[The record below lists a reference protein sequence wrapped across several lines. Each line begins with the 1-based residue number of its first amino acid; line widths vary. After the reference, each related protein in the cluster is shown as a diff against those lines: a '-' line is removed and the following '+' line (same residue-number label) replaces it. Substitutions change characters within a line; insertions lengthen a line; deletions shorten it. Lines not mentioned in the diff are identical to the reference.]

1 VQQCVS
7 AGVRVVGFVLLWH
20 ACTRRSDPCSC
31 NPGRAVTPAA
41 EGSAAH
47 LAQGLTHRQPE
58 QASGGAGAH
67 KVQGCGVALSC
78 QEAGGCDGAREG
90 RVAWQRSS
98 GGGDSSRRLLVGG
111 SARVCSACAAAA
123 PDRGTR
129 HIRWCVPVGRPW
141 LRVCAPPPPLRLL
154 PRAVAG
160 PLTAAPHAAQPGCAA
175 AHHTCSDVFCPLF
188 PKPQP
193 AAVPTHQ
200 VARRWPPASLP
211 GCSQAPAHPQ
221 LPPAPV
227 MATDN
232 SDKLR
237 VSAPQSA
244 AGLGRKCR
252 RRRLSRKTRGCHA
265 RCRPRATTNARPTPS
280 THHARHTRHASHR
293 GRRLREQHRR
303 QQGSEERS

>member
-1 VQQCVS
+1 VAAQQRRRRQQQ
-7 AGVRVVGFVLLWH
+7 AVVG
-20 ACTRRSDPCSC
+20 
-31 NPGRAVTPAA
+31 GR
-41 EGSAAH
+41 
-47 LAQGLTHRQPE
+47 
-58 QASGGAGAH
+58 
-67 KVQGCGVALSC
+67 
-78 QEAGGCDGAREG
+78 
-90 RVAWQRSS
+90 QR
-98 GGGDSSRRLLVGG
+98 
-111 SARVCSACAAAA
+111 ARVQCMCCCSPRQGNQAH
-123 PDRGTR
+123 T
-129 HIRWCVPVGRPW
+129 V
-141 LRVCAPPPPLRLL
+141 VCARWQALAARVRPPPPLRLL